1 MIFVLLFLVLLPFVY
16 VLFFGAP
23 YLPTRRVQA
32 DQALDMLNL
41 KPGEVFVDL
50 GCGDGAMLV
59 QAAKRGLI
67 SYGYELNPLVWLVA
81 YVRTLRY
88 RKTTKVYLKN
98 FWDIKLP
105 PDTKGVYVFLLDKF
119 MVRLDQKLTKEL
131 KGAKLVSYTFEVP
144 GKKTDV
150 CKNAM
155 NLYKY

>member
-1 MIFVLLFLVLLPFVY
+1 VIFALLFLILLPFVC

-59 QAAKRGLI
+59 QAAKRGLT
-67 SYGYELNPLVWLVA
+67 SYGYELNPLVWFVA
-81 YVRTLRY
+81 YARTIRY

-105 PDTKGVYVFLLDKF
+105 AGTKGVYVFLLDKF
-119 MVRLDQKLTKEL
+119 MTRLDRKLTKEL
-131 KGAKLVSYTFEVP
+131 KGAKLVSYTFKVP
-144 GKKTDV
+144 GKKPATSLQ
-150 CKNAM
+150 AM
-155 NLYKY
+155 NLYRY